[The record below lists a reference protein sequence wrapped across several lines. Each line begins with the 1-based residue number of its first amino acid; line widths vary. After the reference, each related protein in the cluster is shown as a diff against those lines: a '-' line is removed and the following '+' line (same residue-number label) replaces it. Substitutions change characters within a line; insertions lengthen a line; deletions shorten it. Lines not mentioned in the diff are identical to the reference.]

1 MDKDQ
6 IYIFWQLIY
15 LIDFM
20 YIRVELLY
28 NIHGHYFLR
37 KDALNLHFVLI
48 EEVKTNKDL
57 LKCLHGSWCRICFA
71 DWMYLIGILKH
82 CWFGVFLYMTAV

>member
-15 LIDFM
+15 LIDFK
-20 YIRVELLY
+20 YVGAELLY

-37 KDALNLHFVLI
+37 KAALNLHFVLI
-48 EEVKTNKDL
+48 EEVKTIK
-57 LKCLHGSWCRICFA
+57 IC
-71 DWMYLIGILKH
+71 
-82 CWFGVFLYMTAV
+82 

>member
-1 MDKDQ
+1 MEKDQ

-20 YIRVELLY
+20 YVRVELLY

-37 KDALNLHFVLI
+37 KDALNLHFALI
-48 EEVKTNKDL
+48 EEVKTIK
-57 LKCLHGSWCRICFA
+57 IC
-71 DWMYLIGILKH
+71 
-82 CWFGVFLYMTAV
+82 